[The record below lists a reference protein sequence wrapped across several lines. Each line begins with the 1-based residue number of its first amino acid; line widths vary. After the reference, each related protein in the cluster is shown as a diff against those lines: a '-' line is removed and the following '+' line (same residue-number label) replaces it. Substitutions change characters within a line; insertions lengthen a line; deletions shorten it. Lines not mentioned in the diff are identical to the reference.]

1 MIRSSAGA
9 LLLLLWGA
17 AGAGCAFESDCG
29 CPVVADAGDTAQGPD
44 TALDLAPADTL
55 QPGELSGPCPYAT
68 RLGGFTT
75 TIGPEFSFVEGKVA
89 IGVLPSTVPD
99 LVTTEGACTLF
110 RRPSLACQPPCNS
123 QQTCDRGNLCIPFPY
138 NQDLGAVTVKGLA
151 VPVSMNALPP
161 GKNYSATEVPRQLF
175 SPGDHILLD
184 APATGPFG
192 AFSLDGDGVAP
203 LEDVPTSTLVQEN
216 QALTILWTADPDAQ
230 GRTQVDLKL
239 TIDQHGS
246 SPLFLECS
254 FPDDGSGTVSASLIN
269 QLLQSGV
276 TGYPNGSL
284 TRRSA
289 DSVVV
294 AQGCIDFSVYDRK
307 DLTVRVAGH
316 TPCKKQEDCPQGLTC
331 NTLLE
336 MCE

>member
-1 MIRSSAGA
+1 MIARSAGA

-17 AGAGCAFESDCG
+17 GGAGCAFDSDCG
-29 CPVVADAGDTAQGPD
+29 CQGDADAGEVAQGTD
-44 TALDLAPADTL
+44 AALDQVPGDTL
-55 QPGELSGPCPYAT
+55 QPGELSGLCPYDT
-68 RLGGFTT
+68 RLGGFSA
-75 TIGPEFSFVEGKVA
+75 TIGPQYSFVEGKVG
-89 IGVLPSTVPD
+89 IGVLPSTVLD
-99 LVTTEGACTLF
+99 VVTTEGTCTLY
-110 RRPSLACQPPCNS
+110 RRPSLACQPPCTS
-123 QQTCDRGNLCIPFPY
+123 QQTCDRGNQCIPFPY

-175 SPGDHILLD
+175 NPGDPILLE

-203 LEDVPTSTLVQEN
+203 LEDVPASTIVQEN
-216 QALTILWTADPDAQ
+216 LALTLTWTADPTAQ

-239 TIDQHGS
+239 SIDQHGS
-246 SPLFLECS
+246 SPLSLECS
-254 FPDDGSGTVSASLIN
+254 FPDSGSGTVPVTLIN

-289 DSVVV
+289 DSVLVT
-294 AQGCIDFSVYDRK
+294 QGCIDFSVYDRK
-307 DLTVRVAGH
+307 DLTVRVAGY

-336 MCE
+336 MCQ